1 MARIQSARRHGPFD
15 PRFRDRGSHAAAAS
29 RLPVVKRRVA
39 PRQGADQLTAVASWE
54 GEGGAL

>member
-15 PRFRDRGSHAAAAS
+15 PRFRVPGSHAPRIS
-29 RLPVVKRRVA
+29 RLPVVKPPSA
-39 PRQGADQLTAVASWE
+39 PLAGTEQLTAVASWE

>member
-15 PRFRDRGSHAAAAS
+15 PRFRLRASQAAQAS
-29 RLPVVKRRVA
+29 RLPLVKPQLPPLA
-39 PRQGADQLTAVASWE
+39 SGEQLTAVASWE